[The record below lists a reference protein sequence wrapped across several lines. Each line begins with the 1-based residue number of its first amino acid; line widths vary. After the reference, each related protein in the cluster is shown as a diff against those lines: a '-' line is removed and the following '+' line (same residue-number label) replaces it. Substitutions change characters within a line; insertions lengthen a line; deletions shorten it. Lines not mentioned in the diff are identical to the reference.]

1 MEVGTLWEGILSF
14 ISPEAVGR
22 VPAAASPADLY
33 FFTSFFSKF
42 TFLDFL
48 TICISSIIMCEIC
61 LILEAMT
68 RIVSTT
74 GRVSIFFVYTLMRI
88 ANSY

>member
-22 VPAAASPADLY
+22 VPAAASPADFY
-33 FFTSFFSKF
+33 
-42 TFLDFL
+42 FLDFL

-74 GRVSIFFVYTLMRI
+74 GRVSIFFVHTLMTI